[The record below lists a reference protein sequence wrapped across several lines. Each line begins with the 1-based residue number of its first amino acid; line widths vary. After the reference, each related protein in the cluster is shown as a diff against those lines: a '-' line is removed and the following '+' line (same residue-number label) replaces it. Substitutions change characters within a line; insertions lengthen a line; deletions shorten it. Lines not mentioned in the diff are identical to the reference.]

1 LDTIKFPEN
10 NKLIASAISKMACFS
25 TQDMQ
30 NMPHDIEHFMKV
42 WAFANMI
49 GRKSGLDERTQQTL
63 DLAAI
68 VHDIACPLCRKK
80 YGNASGKHQ
89 EEESEPLVR
98 EFFAT
103 LEEEG
108 IDVDRIVHL
117 VTHHHTYTDIDGL
130 DYQILLEADFLVN
143 AEESNYSK
151 DTIISA
157 RDKFFKTELGIDLI
171 NSMLAKFAQTTQV
184 QS

>member
-1 LDTIKFPEN
+1 MDTVKFPEE

-30 NMPHDIEHFMKV
+30 NMEHDIEHFLKV
-42 WAFANMI
+42 WMFAKAI
-49 GRKSGLDERTQQTL
+49 GESACLDEKTQRTL
-63 DLAAI
+63 ELAGV

-98 EFFAT
+98 EFFSNFS
-103 LEEEG
+103 EEG
-108 IDVDRIVHL
+108 IDIDRIVHL
-117 VTHHHTYTDIDGL
+117 VTHHHTYTDIDGI

-143 AEESNYSK
+143 AEESSYSK
-151 DTIISA
+151 ETIISA
-157 RDKFFKTELGIDLI
+157 RDKFFRTELGLDLI
-171 NSMLAKFAQTTQV
+171 NNMLSKMAI
-184 QS
+184 

>member
-1 LDTIKFPEN
+1 METAKIPEE

-30 NMPHDIEHFMKV
+30 NMEHDIEHFLKV
-42 WAFANMI
+42 WMFAKAI
-49 GRKSGLDERTQQTL
+49 GESASLDEETQRTL
-63 DLAAI
+63 ELAAI

-98 EFFAT
+98 EFFSNFS
-103 LEEEG
+103 EEG
-108 IDVDRIVHL
+108 IDIDRIVHL
-117 VTHHHTYTDIDGL
+117 VTHHHTYTDIDGI

-143 AEESNYSK
+143 AEESSYSK
-151 DTIISA
+151 EAIISA
-157 RDKFFKTELGIDLI
+157 RDKFFETELGLVLI
-171 NSMLAKFAQTTQV
+171 NNMLTKMTI
-184 QS
+184 SGKD

>member
-1 LDTIKFPEN
+1 MDTIKFPEN

-117 VTHHHTYTDIDGL
+117 VTHHHTYTDIDGI

-143 AEESNYSK
+143 ADESNYSK
-151 DTIISA
+151 EAIISA
-157 RDKFFKTELGIDLI
+157 RDRFFRTELGLDLI
-171 NSMLAKFAQTTQV
+171 NNMLTKMAI
-184 QS
+184 

>member
-1 LDTIKFPEN
+1 METVKTPEKS
-10 NKLIASAISKMACFS
+10 KLIASAISKMACLS
-25 TQDMQ
+25 AQDTQ

-49 GRKSGLDERTQQTL
+49 GRKSNLDEKAQQTL

-98 EFFAT
+98 EFFSNFS
-103 LEEEG
+103 EEG
-108 IDVDRIVHL
+108 IDIDRIVHL
-117 VTHHHTYTDIDGL
+117 VTHHHTYTDIDGI

-143 AEESNYSK
+143 AEESSYSK
-151 DTIISA
+151 EAIISA
-157 RDKFFKTELGIDLI
+157 RDKFFRTELGLDLI
-171 NSMLAKFAQTTQV
+171 NNMLSKMAI
-184 QS
+184 